1 MSAPSDKIPDE
12 SVDGFVTLFRG
23 RGDVYGHDEGR
34 CVKAP
39 LDRERFLNH
48 LEGKELIGVYPMVPV
63 GDSHMVVWGCSDFDN
78 GAASYDDARAI
89 RDAFK
94 AVSVTS
100 WIERSRSKGFHL
112 WVFAEEPVLAADM
125 RNMFLAAHQV
135 AGVPPK
141 EVNPKQATLQH
152 GQTGNYVRIPYGNV
166 RDVYSGKQRVIYPI
180 VDNDTAYADMLFN
193 DFVRQALAGRT
204 TKSTIQNIATMY
216 IPPAKP
222 SATSVPIVYD
232 ATLDDAMKLLSPL
245 GKVIWR
251 DGPLAGKDRSTTLS
265 KLGHETVRSG
275 LDPSQ
280 TKIVL
285 VTADKRWGKYH
296 LRLNGETEIDKLVVR
311 VHST

>member
-1 MSAPSDKIPDE
+1 MSAPSNKIPDE

-39 LDRERFLNH
+39 CRRDRFLDH
-48 LEGKELIGVYPMVPV
+48 LEGKELIGVYPMVPI
-63 GDSHMVVWGCSDFDN
+63 GDNHMVVWGCSDFDN
-78 GAASYDDARAI
+78 GDASYDDARKI
-89 RDAFK
+89 RDALS

-125 RNMFLAAHQV
+125 RNMLLAAHQV
-135 AGVPPK
+135 ADVPPK

-166 RDVYSGKQRVIYPI
+166 RDVYTQKQRVIYP
-180 VDNDTAYADMLFN
+180 VNDNNTAYANMLFN
-193 DFVRQALAGRT
+193 DFVKQALAGRT
-204 TKSTIQNIATMY
+204 SKSTIQNIATMY
-216 IPPAKP
+216 VPPPKP
-222 SATSVPIVYD
+222 SGTHEVVVYD

-251 DGPLAGKDRSTTLS
+251 DGPLAGKDRSTTLA

-296 LRLNGETEIDKLVVR
+296 LRPNGDTEIDKLVIR
-311 VHST
+311 VHS